1 MKNKLQ
7 SQTIE
12 SLSDEWGSVSNYYN
26 VHRLGH
32 ELHNLGFNIETDFKV
47 GTAKANG
54 RLEFYK
60 AAEHFALAKFP
71 PSVRDALRNAPRDDI
86 GRRTNGSDKICA
98 QLPMGKM
105 RTLTVTDW
113 SKQIPGKIRDLA
125 GCLRAY
131 LIAEG
136 LVENQPNN

>member
-1 MKNKLQ
+1 MNNELH
-7 SQTIE
+7 SQKIA
-12 SLSDEWGSVSNYYN
+12 SISDEWGNVSNYYN

-32 ELHNLGFNIETDFKV
+32 ELYKLGFNIETDFKF
-47 GTAKANG
+47 GTAKVNG
-54 RLEFYK
+54 RLKFYR
-60 AAEHFALAKFP
+60 AAEYFALAKFP
-71 PSVRDALRNAPRDDI
+71 PAVRDALRDAPRDDT

-98 QLPMGKM
+98 QLPMGRM

-131 LIAEG
+131 LIAED
-136 LVENQPNN
+136 LMENKPN